1 VPGEGKL
8 SKTQLAEVNTRIA
21 VFKSWKVNDFDRYVE
36 NLNGCGN
43 YKMHVKRQFLYY
55 HLYPVFEGILPDIDL
70 NHIMMLQYSMLLL
83 GSFESK
89 PVHNSDII
97 EAQKILNMY
106 AVELSERDI
115 PCRFVSHQIT
125 HMPQDV
131 AKYKCGIEKLSAFQ
145 YESFLI
151 FFP

>member
-1 VPGEGKL
+1 
-8 SKTQLAEVNTRIA
+8 
-21 VFKSWKVNDFDRYVE
+21 
-36 NLNGCGN
+36 
-43 YKMHVKRQFLYY
+43 MHVKRQFLYY

>member
-1 VPGEGKL
+1 
-8 SKTQLAEVNTRIA
+8 
-21 VFKSWKVNDFDRYVE
+21 
-36 NLNGCGN
+36 
-43 YKMHVKRQFLYY
+43 MHVKRQFLYY

-131 AKYKCGIEKLSAFQ
+131 AKYKCGIDPDRNSRPNRAPKTYQWDVWDRLKYKTSK
-145 YESFLI
+145 SRL
-151 FFP
+151 FFFKKAPKRGNFHSPM

>member
-1 VPGEGKL
+1 
-8 SKTQLAEVNTRIA
+8 
-21 VFKSWKVNDFDRYVE
+21 
-36 NLNGCGN
+36 
-43 YKMHVKRQFLYY
+43 
-55 HLYPVFEGILPDIDL
+55 
-70 NHIMMLQYSMLLL
+70 MMLQYSMLLL

-131 AKYKCGIEKLSAFQ
+131 AKYKCGIEKLSAFR

-151 FFP
+151 FFRRSLRSGNLPTEQLRNRLVEKKKYQLPTTASGVIIDNKVQLLLEAKRKSNACAPIQYHHKGGNLPKKMVFF

>member
-1 VPGEGKL
+1 MPGEGKL
-8 SKTQLAEVNTRIA
+8 NKTQLTEVNTRIA

-43 YKMHVKRQFLYY
+43 YKMHDKRQFLYY

-89 PVHNSDII
+89 PVNNSDII
-97 EAQKILNMY
+97 EAQNILNMY

-115 PCRFVSHQIT
+115 PCPFVSH
-125 HMPQDV
+125 
-131 AKYKCGIEKLSAFQ
+131 
-145 YESFLI
+145 
-151 FFP
+151 